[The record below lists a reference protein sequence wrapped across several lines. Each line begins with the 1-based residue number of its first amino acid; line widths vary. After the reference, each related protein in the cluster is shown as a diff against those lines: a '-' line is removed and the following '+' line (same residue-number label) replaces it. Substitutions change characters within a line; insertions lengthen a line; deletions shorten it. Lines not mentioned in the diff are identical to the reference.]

1 MKCRITGSERVTPL
15 LSLGS
20 HPVSHHFLK
29 EAGARERAYPFD
41 LFYCEDSG
49 LVQLRDVI
57 PPDELYGEYFNLSSS
72 KRCPHIPR
80 LVKLIEGL
88 KGLRRTSRILEVACN
103 DGHFLQRLRD
113 AGYANVQGIEPARDA
128 WQASVQ
134 RGIPT
139 TNAYFTREAAAK
151 LAGDGAFDLLIAR
164 HVIEHITDLDEFFGA
179 MTSVLRRNAYVLLEV
194 PDFEFCMR
202 TLDYT
207 ALWEQH
213 VNYFGLGSFSL
224 LLARHGIEVLQHG
237 RATFSGKALFV
248 VGRYTGGKV
257 HPDLRYLRRT
267 ARLARNY
274 AAQWPAFKE
283 RLHQTLAGLRERH
296 GTVSLYGA
304 GCRSCSLVNFAGV
317 GGDIDYFVDDEP
329 KKQALFMPGSRLPI
343 YPRARLSEEGG
354 GACILGVNAENE
366 SRVLGALRSDGVKGV
381 RCWSAHP
388 PSERL
393 LPFWKSMAKR
403 A

>member
-57 PPDELYGEYFNLSSS
+57 PPDELYGENFNLSYS

-139 TNAYFTREAAAK
+139 TNA
-151 LAGDGAFDLLIAR
+151 
-164 HVIEHITDLDEFFGA
+164 
-179 MTSVLRRNAYVLLEV
+179 
-194 PDFEFCMR
+194 
-202 TLDYT
+202 
-207 ALWEQH
+207 
-213 VNYFGLGSFSL
+213 
-224 LLARHGIEVLQHG
+224 
-237 RATFSGKALFV
+237 
-248 VGRYTGGKV
+248 
-257 HPDLRYLRRT
+257 
-267 ARLARNY
+267 
-274 AAQWPAFKE
+274 
-283 RLHQTLAGLRERH
+283 
-296 GTVSLYGA
+296 
-304 GCRSCSLVNFAGV
+304 
-317 GGDIDYFVDDEP
+317 
-329 KKQALFMPGSRLPI
+329 
-343 YPRARLSEEGG
+343 
-354 GACILGVNAENE
+354 
-366 SRVLGALRSDGVKGV
+366 
-381 RCWSAHP
+381 
-388 PSERL
+388 
-393 LPFWKSMAKR
+393 
-403 A
+403 